1 MNKQVKTERLLC
13 EGAFHILMSGDKAT
27 HDQMVME
34 KASSAAKGVD
44 VFVLAQASMARLE
57 SQIYQKV
64 GKPVFSSPRL
74 FVEKV
79 KQMLE
84 KL

>member
-1 MNKQVKTERLLC
+1 
-13 EGAFHILMSGDKAT
+13 MSGDKAR

-57 SQIYQKV
+57 SQIA
-64 GKPVFSSPRL
+64 
-74 FVEKV
+74 
-79 KQMLE
+79 
-84 KL
+84 